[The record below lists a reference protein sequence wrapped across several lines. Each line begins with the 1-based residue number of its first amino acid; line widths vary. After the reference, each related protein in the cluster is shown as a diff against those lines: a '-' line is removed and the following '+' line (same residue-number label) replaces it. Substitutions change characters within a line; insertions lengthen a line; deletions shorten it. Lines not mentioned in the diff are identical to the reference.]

1 MGFENESVLV
11 AQTPELLSL
20 TKEDAKIIMSRQAKK
35 IMSKRVEKRFQSS
48 DDVAKEYLTEKKKEL
63 QKRKQK
69 VLLTELGTI
78 QEKRGERQRLAQLK
92 AKRWK
97 KNWQECNKPKH

>member
-1 MGFENESVLV
+1 MGFEKRKCTVV
-11 AQTPELLSL
+11 AQTPVELLSL

-35 IMSKRVEKRFQSS
+35 IMSKRVRKGFQSS
-48 DDVAKEYLTEKKKEL
+48 DDVAKEYLQKNKKEL

-78 QEKRGERQRLAQLK
+78 QEK
-92 AKRWK
+92 KR
-97 KNWQECNKPKH
+97 